1 MKRSRQSLTKWEF
14 KVRNKELEFKIKNDP
29 TDNGEWTRTNT
40 NDVFTCV
47 CCYCEGSME
56 IFSQADVRKRTKLN
70 FRLNCILKLL
80 SNMYKWFK
88 VLLWDKPMFVKSK
101 LYSLGMIYLSIITPD
116 DVNTTTAFDQFLSFE
131 INFSSK

>member
-1 MKRSRQSLTKWEF
+1 MKRNRQSLTKWEF
-14 KVRNKELEFKIKNDP
+14 KVRNKELEFKSKMIPLIMANELEP
-29 TDNGEWTRTNT
+29 TQMMFLLASVVIVKDQWKSFLRPLLEKGQSSISDWIA
-40 NDVFTCV
+40 F
-47 CCYCEGSME
+47 
-56 IFSQADVRKRTKLN
+56 
-70 FRLNCILKLL
+70 KLL

>member
-1 MKRSRQSLTKWEF
+1 MKRNRQSLIKWEF
-14 KVRNKELEFKIKNDP
+14 KVRNKELEFKSKMIPLIMANELEP
-29 TDNGEWTRTNT
+29 TQMMFLLASVVIVKDQWKSFLRPLLEKGQSSISDWIA
-40 NDVFTCV
+40 F
-47 CCYCEGSME
+47 
-56 IFSQADVRKRTKLN
+56 
-70 FRLNCILKLL
+70 KLL